1 MLKNQHLLTTL
12 LSHQKIEYFQNNQI
26 KPWFNGLESIFWVER
41 I

>member
-26 KPWFNGLESIFWVER
+26 KP
-41 I
+41 